1 MKKIIIQKK
10 HVVLLG
16 KSFFW
21 FFVGGVLGLFF
32 TISFAF
38 IIFQKLYGETIYP
51 GVYVNGINFGGKTEK
66 QVTDY
71 LNLQN
76 QKIADTTFTFTY
88 NDAIATISAKDI
100 NAGYSSS
107 LLAHQAYTIGRSRFI
122 LSDIVLVFQA
132 YLSGVFL
139 PASYGYSPDALIKS
153 IQPLIDKAK
162 VDPIDALFNFQNG
175 KVQAFRPSAE
185 GQQVDLQAVQQT
197 VANKIPVLLMIGKKD
212 AFTLPL
218 PITTLKPKITTEGAN
233 NLGIK
238 ELIGVGTS
246 LFGHSIPSRIYNVNL
261 ASSRINGVLVSPG
274 EEFSFDKAVGDVSA
288 LTGYQQAYV
297 IVNGK
302 TVLGDGG
309 GLCQV
314 STTLFRGILNA
325 GLQVTERHAHAYRV
339 GYYEEDSPPGIDAT
353 VYVPAVDLKFKN
365 DTGHSILIQ
374 EVIDPVALRLTFYL
388 YGTKDGRDVNMTTPV
403 VTNTIPSLPTIY
415 TDDPTLPAGT
425 LKQTDFAAEG
435 ATASFHRTVKQ
446 TGKTIIDETYTSV
459 YQPWAAAYLRGTGQ

>member
-1 MKKIIIQKK
+1 MRKIIIQKK
-10 HVVLLG
+10 HVILLG

-38 IIFQKLYGETIYP
+38 IIFQKVYGETIYP
-51 GVYVNGINFGGKTEK
+51 GVYVNGINFGNKTEK

-71 LNLQN
+71 LNTQN
-76 QKIADTTFTFTY
+76 QNIADTTFSFTY
-88 NDAIATISAKDI
+88 NDDIATVSAKNI
-100 NAGYSSS
+100 NAGYSSA
-107 LLAHQAYTIGRSRFI
+107 LLAHQAYLIGRSRFI

-132 YLSGVFL
+132 YLSGVYL
-139 PASYGYSPDALIKS
+139 PASYGYSSEVLTKAV
-153 IQPLIDKAK
+153 QPLIDKAK
-162 VDPIDALFNFQNG
+162 VDPIDALFNFENG
-175 KVQAFRPSAE
+175 KVKAFRPSAN
-185 GQQVDLQAVQQT
+185 GQQVDVPLLQQIIT
-197 VANKIPVLLMIGKKD
+197 SKIPLLLMIRRKD
-212 AFTLPL
+212 TFTIPI
-218 PITTLKPKITTEGAN
+218 PITILKPKITTEGAN

-246 LFGHSIPSRIYNVNL
+246 LFGHSIAGRIYNVTL
-261 ASSRINGVLVSPG
+261 ASSRINGVLVAPG

-314 STTLFRGILNA
+314 STTLFRAILNA

-353 VYVPAVDLKFKN
+353 VYVPTVDLKFKN
-365 DTGHSILIQ
+365 DTGYSILIQ
-374 EVIDPVALRLTFYL
+374 EVIDPVTLRLTFYL
-388 YGTKDGRDVNMTTPV
+388 YGTKDGRDVSMTTPM
-403 VTNTIPSLPTIY
+403 VTNSIPALPTIF
-415 TDDPTLPAGT
+415 TDDPTLPVGT

-435 ATASFHRTVKQ
+435 ATASFHRNVKQ
-446 TGKTIIDETYTSV
+446 NNKTIIDETYTSV